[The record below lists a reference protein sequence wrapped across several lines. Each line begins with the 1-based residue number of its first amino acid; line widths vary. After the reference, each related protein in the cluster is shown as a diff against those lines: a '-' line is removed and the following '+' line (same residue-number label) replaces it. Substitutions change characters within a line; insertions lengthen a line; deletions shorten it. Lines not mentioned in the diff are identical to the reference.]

1 MGEGKD
7 SARGSYQQTV
17 YSFQRRGLRQSDEPP
32 DRPPAEM
39 IRVYGNKTATMQ
51 FPEQTLPIRNE
62 RVISSNLIS
71 GSPLFQE
78 DYLLKLTYLGEL
90 HTCLPRISA

>member
-1 MGEGKD
+1 
-7 SARGSYQQTV
+7 
-17 YSFQRRGLRQSDEPP
+17 
-32 DRPPAEM
+32 M

-71 GSPLFQE
+71 GSPLFE
-78 DYLLKLTYLGEL
+78 GRYLLKLTYLGVLADATEGSFKT
-90 HTCLPRISA
+90 HKGEPASQSD